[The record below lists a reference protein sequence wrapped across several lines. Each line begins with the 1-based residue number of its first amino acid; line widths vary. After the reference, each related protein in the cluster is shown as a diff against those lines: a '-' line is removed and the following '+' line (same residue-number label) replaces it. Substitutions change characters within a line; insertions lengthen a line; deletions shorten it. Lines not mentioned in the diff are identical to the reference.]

1 MNVLMPNNRISNFS
15 NLRMNFIPL
24 DNPLLWGSHLLRS
37 SSSGDTVDFSNSNS
51 SKKIESKAV
60 MKETVEDVL
69 ELANENHGYNF
80 SQIEKNTIKN
90 GLKNF
95 KSEVNTASILKE
107 LLSIELDGG
116 NCKIDVDTILNYF
129 QCING
134 ATAPQVTATLRLLN
148 HYAFYVDG
156 DDDEYG
162 GLNTLVLK
170 DFQEQPDL
178 IKQLGDFEEKYKNL
192 CGIDKQNLL
201 VDVFSQLTPFV
212 GINTAKFFPQVAD
225 IFANNKSPV
234 LRDIVGFSNG
244 TGNEK
249 QFKRVLDSLTPEK
262 IQQIVKETNDICND
276 DYVDNYI
283 NQFKE

>member
-1 MNVLMPNNRISNFS
+1 MNIQNIKSSFFNAP
-15 NLRMNFIPL
+15 NLRMNYVINDKFNNSADSLGIF
-24 DNPLLWGSHLLRS
+24 SE
-37 SSSGDTVDFSNSNS
+37 SSGDSVSFSTN
-51 SKKIESKAV
+51 KKEIERKPV

-69 ELANENHGYNF
+69 ELANESHGYNF
-80 SQIEKNTIKN
+80 SQLEKDIIKN

-148 HYAFYVDG
+148 HYALYVDG
-156 DDDEYG
+156 DDGQYG
-162 GLNTLVLK
+162 GFNTLVLD

-178 IKQLGDFEEKYKNL
+178 IKQLGNFEEKYKNL
-192 CGIDKQNLL
+192 CEIDKQNLL
-201 VDVFSQLTPFV
+201 VDVFYQLTPFV

-225 IFANNKSPV
+225 IFANNKSPI

-262 IQQIVKETNDICND
+262 IQQIVKETNGIYDG
-276 DYVDNYI
+276 DYVNNYI